1 MKFPFGLAAA
11 FSIAV
16 ASGQAPAQEP
26 VPGGER
32 LRSAETLRIA
42 VLDVDLL
49 FQQSRFGARAVQE
62 RSEALG
68 ALRRENGAL
77 DRQFAEEEVALASA
91 KDELT
96 GEEFELR
103 AADFDSRASRRR
115 TIQDGK
121 AQLIDGWFGEQR
133 RFFGAAV
140 VELLNSSES
149 QHGLHIILAPG
160 QAVWHSES
168 VELTRALLPV
178 LDAVLGDGADIP
190 NRRSALEHA
199 GIDPEY
205 SETGGAQ

>member
-1 MKFPFGLAAA
+1 MKFLFGLAAA
-11 FSIAV
+11 IPIAI
-16 ASGQAPAQEP
+16 AGSLAPAQEP

-32 LRSAETLRIA
+32 LRSSETLRIA

-49 FQQSRFGARAVQE
+49 FQQSRFGARAVRE

-77 DRQFAEEEVALASA
+77 DKQFADEEVALASE
-91 KDELT
+91 KEELT
-96 GEEFELR
+96 EEEFELR
-103 AADFDSRASRRR
+103 AADFDSRASHRRS
-115 TIQDGK
+115 IQDGK

-149 QHGLHIILAPG
+149 QHGLHIILNPR

-168 VELTRALLPV
+168 VELTGALLPV
-178 LDAVLGDGADIP
+178 LDAVLGDGANLP
-190 NRRSALEHA
+190 NRRSALEYA
-199 GIDPEY
+199 GIDPKY
-205 SETGGAQ
+205 SETGGAE